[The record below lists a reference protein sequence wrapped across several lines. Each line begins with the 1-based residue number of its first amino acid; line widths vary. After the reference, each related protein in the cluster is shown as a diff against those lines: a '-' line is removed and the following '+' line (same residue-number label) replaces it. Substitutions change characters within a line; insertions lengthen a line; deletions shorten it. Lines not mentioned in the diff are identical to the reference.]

1 MERSGLSPLTLDD
14 SLGTLYGVFDLL
26 KTETA
31 CGVLTVRVSTE
42 LELVELTVF
51 RNDAAA
57 IIVLLL
63 MSRICFSIAVL
74 SRTTIVLLL
83 LVVCSAGQDETT
95 SQGTRSPEEAI
106 HSAGTEVNWLYG
118 AYVPREVALRPLAN
132 HLPAPNVSALGHLP

>member
-1 MERSGLSPLTLDD
+1 MERSGLSPITLDD

-31 CGVLTVRVSTE
+31 CGVLTVRVGTE

-57 IIVLLL
+57 IIVLPL

-74 SRTTIVLLL
+74 SHTTIV
-83 LVVCSAGQDETT
+83 
-95 SQGTRSPEEAI
+95 
-106 HSAGTEVNWLYG
+106 

-132 HLPAPNVSALGHLP
+132 VGGRHQRVRKTLASRLRSVRNSKQADFGRKPCSRI

>member
-31 CGVLTVRVSTE
+31 CGVLTVRVGTE

-74 SRTTIVLLL
+74 SRTTIVLLGSL
-83 LVVCSAGQDETT
+83 FRRTGRDNFTGYSEPRGSDPLRRNGGELAVRGLCASRGCAAP
-95 SQGTRSPEEAI
+95 TR
-106 HSAGTEVNWLYG
+106 
-118 AYVPREVALRPLAN
+118 AN